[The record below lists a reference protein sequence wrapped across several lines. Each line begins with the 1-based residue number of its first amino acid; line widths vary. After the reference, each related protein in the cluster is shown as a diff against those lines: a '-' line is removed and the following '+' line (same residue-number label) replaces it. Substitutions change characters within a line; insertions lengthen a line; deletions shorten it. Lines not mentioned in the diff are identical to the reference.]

1 MTLMTM
7 ISTATPKVTP
17 STEIKVMTETKVLL
31 GRRYRSASS
40 SSNGNPD
47 MRGKLVGTRWDVNA
61 LGAGTTHARY
71 LLPPPAGL
79 LSSCDKNVWLAQAA
93 LFCEP
98 LNRKPRPSLRCRAV
112 RLQNQLPQY
121 VLNCYLGGLGEF

>member
-31 GRRYRSASS
+31 GRRYRIASS

-47 MRGKLVGTRWDVNA
+47 MRGKLVGTGQDVNA
-61 LGAGTTHARY
+61 LGALRRYGVRCGARAQ
-71 LLPPPAGL
+71 LSECCSFHLDSRKAGRH
-79 LSSCDKNVWLAQAA
+79 SAGRS
-93 LFCEP
+93 P
-98 LNRKPRPSLRCRAV
+98 LTNNA
-112 RLQNQLPQY
+112 
-121 VLNCYLGGLGEF
+121 

>member
-61 LGAGTTHARY
+61 LGAGTRHARY
-71 LLPPPAGL
+71 PLPPPAGL
-79 LSSCDKNVWLAQAA
+79 LSELRQERVAGPGRSVLRTTRLA
-93 LFCEP
+93 
-98 LNRKPRPSLRCRAV
+98 RRCA
-112 RLQNQLPQY
+112 
-121 VLNCYLGGLGEF
+121 